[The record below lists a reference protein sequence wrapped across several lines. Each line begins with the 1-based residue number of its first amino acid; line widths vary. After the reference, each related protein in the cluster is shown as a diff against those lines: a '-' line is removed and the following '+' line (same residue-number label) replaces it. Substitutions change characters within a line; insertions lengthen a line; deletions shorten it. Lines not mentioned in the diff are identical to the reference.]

1 MRDGTSTAGPQVG
14 LKYSQGVKV
23 GADLTVP
30 AVSKHLTHLQDMPPV
45 FATAFLVGFVEWT
58 CIEALRP
65 CLPAGARTVGVHV
78 DLSHI
83 AATPV
88 GMQVSAEVELIAVQG
103 RQLRFRV
110 LCRDDAD
117 LICEGHHDRALVD
130 FERFMARMQSK
141 RDALR

>member
-1 MRDGTSTAGPQVG
+1 MSIEQLKPGLRHTQTLRVDAG
-14 LKYSQGVKV
+14 
-23 GADLTVP
+23 LTVP
-30 AVSKHLTHLQDMPPV
+30 AVSPAFTGFTDMPPV

-65 CLPAGARTVGVHV
+65 YLPAGARTVGVHV

-88 GMQVSAEVELIAVQG
+88 GMQVSADVELIAVQG

>member
-1 MRDGTSTAGPQVG
+1 MSIEQLKPGLRHTQTLRVDAG
-14 LKYSQGVKV
+14 
-23 GADLTVP
+23 LTVP
-30 AVSKHLTHLQDMPPV
+30 AVSPAFTGFTDMPPV

-58 CIEALRP
+58 CVEALRP
-65 CLPAGARTVGVHV
+65 YLPAGARTVGVHV

-88 GMQVSAEVELIAVQG
+88 GMQVSADVELIAVQG

>member
-1 MRDGTSTAGPQVG
+1 MSIEQLKPGLRHTQTLRVDAG
-14 LKYSQGVKV
+14 
-23 GADLTVP
+23 LTVP
-30 AVSKHLTHLQDMPPV
+30 AVSPAFTGFTDMPPV

-65 CLPAGARTVGVHV
+65 YLPAGARTVGVHV

>member
-1 MRDGTSTAGPQVG
+1 MSIEQLKPGLRHTQTLRVDAG
-14 LKYSQGVKV
+14 
-23 GADLTVP
+23 LTVP
-30 AVSKHLTHLQDMPPV
+30 AVSPAFTGFTDMPPV

-117 LICEGHHDRALVD
+117 LICEGHHERALVD

>member
-1 MRDGTSTAGPQVG
+1 MSIEQLKPG
-14 LKYSQGVKV
+14 LRHTQTLRVDAS
-23 GADLTVP
+23 LTVP
-30 AVSKHLTHLQDMPPV
+30 AVSPAFTGFADMPPV

-88 GMQVSAEVELIAVQG
+88 GMQVSADVELIAVQG

-110 LCRDDAD
+110 QCRDDAD
-117 LICEGHHDRALVD
+117 LICEGHHERALVD